1 MTQPH
6 AQLLNALA
14 ENTLVKAAVV
24 MDGQGRV
31 RGRTGQ
37 AAVLRNTSTVQ
48 LHSVG
53 AAGEAAAPQREN
65 VYMVSIG
72 HDVLLVVFDESA
84 EFERVRTAVDTLVK
98 SLIPADK

>member
-6 AQLLNALA
+6 TQLLNALA

-37 AAVLRNTSTVQ
+37 ASVLRNTSTVQ
-48 LHSVG
+48 INAPTPVVD
-53 AAGEAAAPQREN
+53 AANPPREN

-72 HDVLLVVFDESA
+72 HDVLMVVFEENA

-98 SLIPADK
+98 SLIPA